1 MTQIVFLT
9 LFLGLTM
16 GRQPVSVDV
25 TGAVA
30 RVEIALDGKPVAML
44 SQAPFRASVDFGSR
58 LVPRRLVAR
67 ALDASGAELARVEQR
82 INVPH
87 ATTEAGLVLEANGAR
102 LIWQSLESE
111 KPKDVQWM
119 LDGAPLAA
127 KSLRA
132 TLPKL
137 DADKPHLLRAVATTA
152 TGQVVDAEL
161 VFGGGLTGTTA
172 STLTPVPLRVET
184 NADAKKSIHVNGSP
198 ASVVAVERLP
208 ADIIVVRNPSLV
220 DFAFRVDFDSR
231 TRRRSGFDTFLG
243 NATVP
248 VERRQGLR
256 FLWPSASRTRG
267 TSAADLFPSSRTFMV
282 ADAAGMRGVLAN
294 VSAPLNEPF
303 RYADAVA
310 VAALQ
315 AAASR
320 RPRAVVLI
328 IGTGH
333 RDMSQLSPRQAKEY
347 LDSIGVPLFVWTI
360 SETTP
365 PEWGEARRIDG
376 SDRLRDA
383 AADLLEE
390 VQRQR
395 IAWIAGDY
403 MLDEI
408 RVSGER
414 VAPLFKNSPSASPS
428 D

>member
-9 LFLGLTM
+9 LFLGLTL

-30 RVEIALDGKPVAML
+30 RVEITLDGKPAAML
-44 SQAPFRASVDFGSR
+44 SQAPWKANVDFGTR

-87 ATTEAGLVLEANGAR
+87 ATTEAGLVLESNGAR
-102 LIWQSLESE
+102 LIWQSLDSE

-119 LDGAPLAA
+119 LDGATLSA

-132 TLPKL
+132 TLPQL
-137 DADKPHLLRAVATTA
+137 DADKPHLLRAVATSA
-152 TGQVVDAEL
+152 SGQVVDAEI

-172 STLTPVPLRVET
+172 STLTPVPLRVEA
-184 NADAKKSIHVNGSP
+184 NGDAKKSIRVNGAP

-208 ADIIVVRNPSLV
+208 ADIIFVRNPSLV
-220 DFAFRVDFDSR
+220 DFAFRVDSDR
-231 TRRRSGFDTFLG
+231 TRRRSGFDTFMG
-243 NATVP
+243 NTTVP
-248 VERRQGLR
+248 VERRQGTR
-256 FLWPSASRTRG
+256 FLWPSASRARG
-267 TSAADLFPSSRTFMV
+267 TSAADLFPSSRTFMI
-282 ADAAGMRGVLAN
+282 ADAAGMRSVLAN
-294 VSAPLNEPF
+294 VSAPLSEPF

-328 IGTGH
+328 IGTDH

-408 RVSGER
+408 R
-414 VAPLFKNSPSASPS
+414 APGALWK
-428 D
+428 

>member
-9 LFLGLTM
+9 LFLGLTL

-25 TGAVA
+25 TGPVA
-30 RVEIALDGKPVAML
+30 RVEITLDGKPAAML
-44 SQAPFRASVDFGSR
+44 SQAPWKAHVDFGTR

-87 ATTEAGLVLEANGAR
+87 ATTEAGLVLESNGAR
-102 LIWQSLESE
+102 LIWQSLDSE

-119 LDGAPLAA
+119 LDGATLDA

-132 TLPKL
+132 TLPPL

-172 STLTPVPLRVET
+172 STLTPVPLRVEG
-184 NADAKKSIHVNGSP
+184 NADAKKAIRVNGAP

-208 ADIIVVRNPSLV
+208 ADIIFVRNPSLV

-231 TRRRSGFDTFLG
+231 SRRRSGFDTFMG
-243 NATVP
+243 NTTVP
-248 VERRQGLR
+248 VERRQGTR
-256 FLWPSASRTRG
+256 FLWPSATRARG
-267 TSAADLFPSSRTFMV
+267 TSAADLFPSSRTFMI
-282 ADAAGMRGVLAN
+282 ADAAGMRNVLAN

-328 IGTGH
+328 IGTDH
-333 RDMSQLSPRQAKEY
+333 HDASQLSPRQAREY
-347 LDSIGVPLFVWTI
+347 LDSIGVPLFVWTV

-414 VAPLFKNSPSASPS
+414 VTALWK
-428 D
+428 